1 MVVLHVVLENTW
13 GETVP
18 TDTRFLIGIRGH
30 SIGAGAILN
39 APIRSSK
46 YQGE

>member
-1 MVVLHVVLENTW
+1 MVVLHGVLENTW
-13 GETVP
+13 SETAP
-18 TDTRFLIGIRGH
+18 TDTRFLIGIEGR
-30 SIGAGAILN
+30 SIGACAILN